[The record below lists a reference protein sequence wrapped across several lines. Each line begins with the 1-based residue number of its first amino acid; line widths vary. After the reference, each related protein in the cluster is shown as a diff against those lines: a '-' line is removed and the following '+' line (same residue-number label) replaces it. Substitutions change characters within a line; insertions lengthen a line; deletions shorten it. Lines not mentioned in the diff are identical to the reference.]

1 MSSSITAVRPRLS
14 TRLLASAQ
22 ADQRRVERRVGL
34 AWGLLVLNVLTFTPG
49 TAIIPIPGAVGKL
62 ITQAALPAALFVTL
76 TVNRR
81 GLIRPNVFLCLVS
94 LLLIDTIMTFV
105 QAQYL
110 RGTAYRTFRE
120 AEFVAALWLLTP
132 YWGRRDL
139 LLVRCH
145 MRAMSV
151 VLGTVV
157 LGLLV
162 SPGHALRSH
171 RLVGAIW
178 PIPAT
183 QVAHYAAVT
192 LGLAVV
198 LWFCG
203 HRDGRRTLLVVVV
216 TGTILLLTSTRTAL
230 VALILGIA
238 IAGLSLIVVESR
250 VRKLFAYTGAVVAV
264 VAVTASS
271 LITAYLARGQGTKQL
286 TSLTGRTN
294 FWGAVLAYPRNKFQE
309 IFGFGLSN
317 GQFNGLPI
325 DSNWLESYQEQGLF
339 GVAVCGMILA
349 FLIVTAYFQPRGVQ
363 RALALFLVTYCLV
376 ASFTEVGF
384 TDVTTYLLDLTVA
397 ASLLVSQAVGR
408 GTGADPSK
416 LDELLLTET

>member
-1 MSSSITAVRPRLS
+1 MSSTITAVRPRLS
-14 TRLLASAQ
+14 TRSLTSAQ

-49 TAIIPIPGAVGKL
+49 TAVIPIPGTVGKL
-62 ITQAALPAALFVTL
+62 ITQAALPVALFMVM

-81 GLIRPNVFLCLVS
+81 GLIRSNVFLCLVS
-94 LLLIDTIMTFV
+94 LLLIDTIVTCV

-110 RGTAYRTFRE
+110 RGTLYRTFR
-120 AEFVAALWLLTP
+120 ATEFVAALWLLTP

-145 MRAMSV
+145 MRAMAV

-157 LGLLV
+157 LGLIV
-162 SPGHALRSH
+162 SPGHALRGG
-171 RLVGAIW
+171 RLLGAIW

-198 LWFCG
+198 LWFSG
-203 HRDGRRTLLVVVV
+203 HRRGRRTLLVVAV
-216 TGTILLLTSTRTAL
+216 TAPILLLTHTRTAL
-230 VALILGIA
+230 VALILGIV
-238 IAGLSLIVVESR
+238 IAGLSLVVAESR
-250 VRKLFAYTGAVVAV
+250 VRKLFAYTGAVVAA
-264 VAVTASS
+264 VAATSTS
-271 LITAYLARGQGTKQL
+271 FITAYLDRGQGTQQL

-294 FWGAVLAYPRNKFQE
+294 FWAAVLAYPRNWFQE

-339 GVAVCGMILA
+339 GVAVCATILV
-349 FLIVTAYFQPRGVQ
+349 FLIVAAYFQPRGVQ
-363 RALALFLVTYCLV
+363 RALALFLVTYSLV

-397 ASLLVSQAVGR
+397 ASLLAGQVVGR
-408 GTGADPSK
+408 GTGANPSR
-416 LDELLLTET
+416 LD

>member
-1 MSSSITAVRPRLS
+1 MSSSMTAVRPRLT
-14 TRLLASAQ
+14 TRLLESAQ
-22 ADQRRVERRVGL
+22 ADERRVASRVGL

-49 TAIIPIPGAVGKL
+49 TSALPIPGAVGKL
-62 ITQAALPAALFVTL
+62 ITQASLPVALFLVL

-81 GLIRPNVFLCLVS
+81 CLVRPNVFLCLVS
-94 LLLIDTIMTFV
+94 LLLVDAIVTCL

-120 AEFVAALWLLTP
+120 AEFYAALWLLTP
-132 YWGRRDL
+132 FWGRRDL

-145 MRAMSV
+145 MRAMAV

-162 SPGHALRSH
+162 SPGHALNGG

-183 QVAHYAAVT
+183 QVAHYSAVT

-203 HRDGRRTLLVVVV
+203 RRRGKPTLVIAAV
-216 TGTILLLTSTRTAL
+216 TGIILLLTHTRTAL
-230 VALILGIA
+230 VAVILGVL
-238 IAGLSLIVVESR
+238 IAGLSLVVTESR
-250 VRKLFAYTGAVVAV
+250 VRKLFAYTAAVVAV
-264 VAVTASS
+264 AGVTASS
-271 LITAYLARGQGTKQL
+271 FITSYLDRGQGTQQL

-294 FWGAVLAYPRNKFQE
+294 FWGAVLAYPRNWFQE
-309 IFGFGLSN
+309 MFGFGLSN

-339 GVAVCGMILA
+339 GVAVCAAILV

-384 TDVTTYLLDLTVA
+384 TDVTPYLLDVTVA
-397 ASLLVSQAVGR
+397 ASLLV
-408 GTGADPSK
+408 PSIAAK
-416 LDELLLTET
+416 RSV